1 MNKSLEIS
9 TKRAIISI
17 VLSILVMIAAQLV
30 SLLAG
35 NRITA
40 LGAQEAIGN
49 VVAAILYPLLTLLGL
64 KQLCNR
70 IIKHPLKELGI
81 TKCKLSPFWCICAIL
96 MPGLV
101 VLGFLFVPGH
111 WENPVMNHSQLAKA
125 LTGAILYTGFAV
137 GFVEE
142 AVFRGVIMKVLE
154 MRWNKWIAIIVPSVT
169 FGVLHVI
176 GTRMDLVS
184 FLQLVIAGSVVGILF
199 SLVTY
204 ESGNI
209 GSSAFMHSVWN
220 MCMGSGILYI
230 SNEMSENSI
239 FNYVLD
245 TNYFLISGGDFGVE
259 ASCISIVAYFVFI
272 MLASFLL
279 KRKRNRK
286 IRT

>member
-1 MNKSLEIS
+1 MSNSLKID
-9 TKRAIISI
+9 TKRTIIAI
-17 VLSILVMIAAQLV
+17 VLSILILVVAQLV

-35 NRITA
+35 NGVIA

-49 VVAAILYPLLTLLGL
+49 VIAAVLYPPLTLIGL
-64 KQLCNR
+64 KQLCNK
-70 IIKHPLKELGI
+70 ILKHSLEDFGFS
-81 TKCKLSPFWCICAIL
+81 KCKIKPIWAFVAIL
-96 MPGLV
+96 MPAFV
-101 VLGFLFVPGH
+101 VIGFLFVPGH
-111 WENPVMNHSQLAKA
+111 WENPAMNRDQLAKA
-125 LTGAILYTGFAV
+125 LTGAILFTGFAV

-154 MRWNKWIAIIVPSVT
+154 MRWNKWIAIIIPSVI

-176 GTRMDLVS
+176 GTGMDLLS

-209 GSSAFMHSVWN
+209 WSNAFIHSVWN

-230 SNEMSENSI
+230 GNEMSENSI

-245 TNYFLISGGDFGVE
+245 TNSFLISGGDFGVE
-259 ASCISIVAYFVFI
+259 ASCISIAVYFIFI
-272 MLASFLL
+272 MLAIILL
-279 KRKRNRK
+279 KRKK
-286 IRT
+286 AK

>member
-1 MNKSLEIS
+1 MSKSIKID
-9 TKRAIISI
+9 TKRTIIAI
-17 VLSILVMIAAQLV
+17 VLSILILVAAQLV

-35 NRITA
+35 NGIIA
-40 LGAQEAIGN
+40 LGAQDAIGN
-49 VVAAILYPLLTLLGL
+49 IIAAVLYPPLTLIGL
-64 KQLCNR
+64 KLLCNKFLKHSLEDFGFSR
-70 IIKHPLKELGI
+70 FKIKPVWAV
-81 TKCKLSPFWCICAIL
+81 TAVL
-96 MPGLV
+96 MPALV
-101 VLGFLFVPGH
+101 VIGFLFVPGH
-111 WENPVMNHSQLAKA
+111 WENTAMNSAQLAKA
-125 LTGAILYTGFAV
+125 LTGAILFTGFAV

-154 MRWNKWIAIIVPSVT
+154 MRWNKWVAIIIPSVI

-176 GTRMDLVS
+176 GTGMDLLS

-209 GSSAFMHSVWN
+209 WSNAFIHSVWN

-245 TNYFLISGGDFGVE
+245 TNSFLISGGDFGVE
-259 ASCISIVAYFVFI
+259 ASCISIAAYVVFI
-272 MLASFLL
+272 IVAIILL
-279 KRKRNRK
+279 KRKGAKQN
-286 IRT
+286 

>member
-1 MNKSLEIS
+1 MSKSIKID
-9 TKRAIISI
+9 TKRTIIAI
-17 VLSILVMIAAQLV
+17 VLSILILVAAQLV

-35 NRITA
+35 NGIIA
-40 LGAQEAIGN
+40 LGAQDAIGN
-49 VVAAILYPLLTLLGL
+49 VIAAVLYPPLTLMGL
-64 KQLCNR
+64 KLLCNKFLKHSLEDFGFSR
-70 IIKHPLKELGI
+70 FKIKPVWAV
-81 TKCKLSPFWCICAIL
+81 TAVL
-96 MPGLV
+96 MPALV
-101 VLGFLFVPGH
+101 VIGFLFVPGH
-111 WENPVMNHSQLAKA
+111 WENTAMNSAQLAKA
-125 LTGAILYTGFAV
+125 LTGAILFTGFAV

-154 MRWNKWIAIIVPSVT
+154 MRWNKWVAIIIPSVI

-176 GTRMDLVS
+176 GTGMDLLS

-209 GSSAFMHSVWN
+209 WSNAFIHSVWN

-245 TNYFLISGGDFGVE
+245 TNSFLISGGDFGVE
-259 ASCISIVAYFVFI
+259 ASCISIAAYVVFI
-272 MLASFLL
+272 IVAIILL
-279 KRKRNRK
+279 KRKGAKQN
-286 IRT
+286 